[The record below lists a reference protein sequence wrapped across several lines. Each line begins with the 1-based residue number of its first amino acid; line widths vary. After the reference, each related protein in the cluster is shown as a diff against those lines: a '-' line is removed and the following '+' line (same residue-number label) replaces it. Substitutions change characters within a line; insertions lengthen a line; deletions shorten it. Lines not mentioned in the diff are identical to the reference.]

1 VLKVK
6 GGPKFIKP
14 FRKYIEWNKKEINY
28 VLEKIGWKKPNGIRY
43 NKFRKLGT
51 AGSKNREDK
60 AAAVW

>member
-1 VLKVK
+1 MD
-6 GGPKFIKP
+6 
-14 FRKYIEWNKKEINY
+14 
-28 VLEKIGWKKPNGIRY
+28 LEMAKQIRY